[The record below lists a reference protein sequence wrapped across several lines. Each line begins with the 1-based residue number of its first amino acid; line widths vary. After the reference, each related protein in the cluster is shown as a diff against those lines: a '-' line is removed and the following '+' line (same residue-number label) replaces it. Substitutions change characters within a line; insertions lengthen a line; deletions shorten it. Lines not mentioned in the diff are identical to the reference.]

1 MNNYYN
7 YLNLYFVNVIVLPIV
22 FDFAL
27 GIWRK
32 LAVFVLSPLKPTVDC
47 LERTL
52 PSVSGG
58 VESFQLF
65 FGSPGHDR
73 FSPRIPWY

>member
-7 YLNLYFVNVIVLPIV
+7 YLYLYFVNVIVLPIV

-32 LAVFVLSPLKPTVDC
+32 LAVFVLSPLPPVVGC
-47 LERTL
+47 SVLSP
-52 PSVSGG
+52 PSVACEA
-58 VESFQLF
+58 ESSQLF